1 MDRRNFIINASAAM
15 GAALVSR
22 AGLSVERSPFRSEL
36 LSVREPE
43 SWPPSQEMN
52 YEPMPLPYLDK
63 RPEVVNI
70 DLGRQLFVDTY
81 LIEDT
86 NMDRVAH
93 QPVKAGFNPILKPET
108 DLEMGKYNN
117 PGASAKDGGVWW
129 DPKDG
134 IFKMWY
140 EAGWLQ
146 TMAYAESHDGIHWE
160 RPDLGI
166 IPGTNAIVPEIPAD
180 SSTVWLD
187 HFTDNPDERFKMF
200 LRSPNSVPGIPER
213 FNYGWCMVSA
223 DGIHWNRKTKTGPCG
238 DRSTIFYDP
247 FRQKWI
253 YSLRN
258 TGNVNK
264 VPIGR
269 YRCYHESSDFIEGAH
284 WKAEDMKFWL
294 GADRLDRP
302 DPYIGDKAQLY
313 NLSAVAYESIMIA
326 LPQIHLGPSNERCRK
341 AGIPKITD
349 LKIAYSRDG
358 FHWDRRDRGVFIGSE
373 RSEGHWDRGYVQS
386 TGGIC
391 NIVGDQLWFHYIGF
405 RGKPEQC
412 PSEYEFNG
420 MHYGGSTGM
429 AVMRRDGFVSYDAA
443 GREGVLTTCPV
454 LFSGKELFVNAE
466 CESLLIEVLDKEG
479 NVIEGLSATDCR
491 PFKGNS
497 TIAGIR
503 WKNGNLANVSG
514 KPVRF
519 RFLLKNGRLY
529 SFWVS
534 PDRNGASNGY
544 NAAGGPGFSGGTDA
558 EGLKAYAKANKYIL
572 DI

>member
-15 GAALVSR
+15 GAAMISR
-22 AGLSVERSPFRSEL
+22 TGLSSGRSSFLTGFMHDSEN
-36 LSVREPE
+36 SV
-43 SWPPSQEMN
+43 WPPSSEMN

-63 RPEVVNI
+63 KPDVIQI
-70 DLGRQLFVDTY
+70 DLGRQLFVDSY
-81 LIEDT
+81 LIQDT

-93 QPVKAGFNPILKPET
+93 KPVKADFNPILKPET
-108 DLEMGKYNN
+108 ELEKGKYNN

-129 DPKDG
+129 DPKDRK
-134 IFKMWY
+134 FKMWY

-146 TMAYAESHDGIHWE
+146 TMAYAESNDGIHWT

-166 IPGTNAIVPEIPAD
+166 IPGTNAIVPEITAD

-187 HFTDNPDERFKMF
+187 HFTDNSEERFKMF
-200 LRSPNSVPGIPER
+200 LRSPNSVPGIAEK

-223 DGIHWNRKTKTGPCG
+223 DGIHWSRKTKTGHCG
-238 DRSTIFYDP
+238 DRSTIFYNP
-247 FRQKWI
+247 FRKKWV

-258 TGNVNK
+258 VGNINK

-269 YRCYHESSDFIEGAH
+269 YRCYHESVDFIEGAH
-284 WKAEDMKFWL
+284 WKDEDMKFWL
-294 GADRLDRP
+294 GADRLDTP

-326 LPQIHLGPSNERCRK
+326 LPQIHLGPSNERCRET
-341 AGIPKITD
+341 GVPKITD

-358 FHWDRRDRGVFIGSE
+358 YHWDRQDRGIFIGSE

-405 RGKPEQC
+405 SGKQGQC
-412 PSEYEFNG
+412 SRNYECNG
-420 MHYGGSTGM
+420 MHYGGATGI
-429 AVMRRDGFVSYDAA
+429 AVMRRDGFVSYDAV
-443 GREGVLTTCPV
+443 GKEGILTTWP
-454 LFSGKELFVNAE
+454 LTFSGKELFVNAD
-466 CESLLIEVLDKEG
+466 CQNLRVEVLDTEG
-479 NVIEGLSATDCR
+479 NVIDGMSAQECR
-491 PFKGNS
+491 PFKGDS
-497 TIAGIR
+497 TIARITWERGI
-503 WKNGNLANVSG
+503 LSSVCG

-519 RFLLKNGRLY
+519 RFIMENGSLY

-534 PDRNGASNGY
+534 KDKNGASEGY
-544 NAAGGPGFSGGTDA
+544 NAAGGPGFSGGIDT
-558 EGLKAYAKANKYIL
+558 EGRAAYRVARKYLL